1 MFETFTTAFNTSG
14 IQEVMEYS
22 FGGNTVGEYSTA
34 LLLFVFLWAVIR
46 AFRLVGLSRLRKWAE
61 STPRKFD
68 EKFLKW
74 SAEISPLFFAY
85 LSAVIVLEF
94 FLVLPVALERLMEGG
109 FIILLIFEAMILVQ
123 KAVNF
128 ALSCTPL
135 GKNSTTLHGTQR
147 MFGII
152 IWSMGLL
159 MVLSNLGVNITTL
172 VASLGIGG
180 IAIAFAIQ
188 HILGDIFSSFSI
200 FFDKPFA
207 EGDYVVVGE
216 EEGEIKQ
223 IGIKTTRIT
232 AVGGEEIV
240 MSNKELTESCIHNYG
255 KLKRRRIK
263 MITSVAFDTPL
274 KKLELIDDILKKAI
288 SASKICEFDR
298 VWFKKINT
306 SSYDFETVYYV
317 NSNKYIDYARAQEV
331 INWAII
337 KGLEK
342 ESIEFALPTTVKIAY
357 KK

>member
-1 MFETFTTAFNTSG
+1 MFEVFKMAIDTSG
-14 IQEVMEYS
+14 IEEVMKY
-22 FGGNTVGEYSTA
+22 FLLGNTVGEYSIA
-34 LLLFVFLWAVIR
+34 LLLFVLLWAVIR
-46 AFRLVGLSRLRKWAE
+46 AFRLVGLHRLRIWAE

-68 EKFLKW
+68 EKILKW

-85 LSAVIVLEF
+85 LSVIIVLQF
-94 FLVLPVALERLMEGG
+94 FLIIPETFERLINGG
-109 FIILLIFEAMILVQ
+109 FIVLLIFEAIILIQ
-123 KAVNF
+123 KAINF

-147 MFGII
+147 IFGII
-152 IWSMGLL
+152 IWSIGLL
-159 MVLSNLGVNITTL
+159 MILSNLGVNVTTL

-188 HILGDIFSSFSI
+188 HILGDVFSSFSI

-207 EGDYVVVGE
+207 EGDYIVVGS

-232 AVGGEEIV
+232 ALGGEEIV

-255 KLKRRRIK
+255 KLKRRRIR
-263 MITSVAFDTPL
+263 MMTSVAFDTPL
-274 KKLELIDDILKKAI
+274 KKLELVDSILEKSI
-288 SASKICEFDR
+288 TTSKLSEFDR
-298 VWFKKINT
+298 VWFKEIGT

-317 NSNKYIDYARAQEV
+317 NSDKFIDYARAQEA

-337 KGLEK
+337 KGFEK
-342 ESIEFALPTTVKIAY
+342 EKIEFALPTAVKITY